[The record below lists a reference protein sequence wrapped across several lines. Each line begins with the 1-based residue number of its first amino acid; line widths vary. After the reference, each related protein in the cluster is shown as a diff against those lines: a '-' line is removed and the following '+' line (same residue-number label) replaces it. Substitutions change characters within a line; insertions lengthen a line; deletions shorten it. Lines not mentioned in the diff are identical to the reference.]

1 MNWIVANIKPI
12 MLVSGTLTFTMI
24 FAALSP
30 QAALKSSFGET
41 LDGPLAD
48 LIVRNWGALIAL
60 VGAMLVYSAFDP
72 PSRGMALSVAAL
84 SKLTFIGLVL
94 SNGQR
99 FLVHQAGLAVVV
111 DSVMVVV
118 FGVYLA
124 RTRSRERS

>member
-24 FAALSP
+24 VAALSP
-30 QAALKSSFGET
+30 QAALRSSFGET

-60 VGAMLVYSAFDP
+60 VGGMLIYGAFHP
-72 PSRGMALSVAAL
+72 PSRPMALSVAAL
-84 SKLTFIGLVL
+84 KLTFIALVL

-99 FLVHQAGLAVVV
+99 FLGHQAGLAVVV
-111 DSVMVVV
+111 DTLMVVV
-118 FGVYLA
+118 FGLYLA
-124 RTRSRERS
+124 RTRGE